1 MQQKRNSQGKMDDD
15 CNKASFMKTIY
26 RPLEEIG
33 KITPSKSK
41 VPAGNFDKM
50 LNEHLDYVRSSTS
63 SQNTQNLAQNT
74 DPNRSL
80 VIEDALQSLKVQDEE
95 YYSKG
100 IKKQT
105 LAQAFSSKNDDKLE
119 ARVKKF
125 QHLIEAKA
133 KKYDLDPN
141 LLAGL
146 VRQESN
152 FNPYA
157 ISHCG
162 AMGLGQLMPETA
174 RYLGVKDPF
183 NAAQNLDGAAKY
195 LKEQLDTFNGSVDK
209 ALAAYN
215 AGPGAVKKYG
225 GIPPYKETQ
234 NYVRVIKSN
243 IRQIAQNGFFKTKT
257 V

>member
-1 MQQKRNSQGKMDDD
+1 MGQKRNSRGKIGDTYG
-15 CNKASFMKTIY
+15 KAYFMKTIY

-33 KITPSKSK
+33 KIAPAKPK
-41 VPAGNFDKM
+41 VAGGHFDKM
-50 LNEHLDYVRSSTS
+50 LQEHLEVVRGSNS
-63 SQNTQNLAQNT
+63 SQKTQDLT
-74 DPNRSL
+74 PSNRSW
-80 VIEDALQSLKVQDEE
+80 VVEDALQSLKIQDEE
-95 YYSKG
+95 YYAKG
-100 IKKQT
+100 VKKQT
-105 LAQAFSSKNDDKLE
+105 LAQAFSGKNDDTLE

-125 QHLIEAKA
+125 QHLIETKA
-133 KKYDLDPN
+133 KKYDLDPQ

-195 LKEQLDTFNGSVDK
+195 LKEQLNTFNGNVDK

-225 GIPPYKETQ
+225 GIPPFEETQ
-234 NYVRVIKSN
+234 NYVRAIKSHV
-243 IRQIAQNGFFKTKT
+243 RQIAQHEFFKKKA

>member
-1 MQQKRNSQGKMDDD
+1 
-15 CNKASFMKTIY
+15 MKTIY

-33 KITPSKSK
+33 KITPSKSR
-41 VPAGNFDKM
+41 VISGNFDKM
-50 LNEHLDYVRSSTS
+50 LTEHLEYVRGSTS
-63 SQNTQNLAQNT
+63 SQNTRNVAQNT
-74 DPNRSL
+74 DPDRSL

-95 YYSKG
+95 YYAKG

-105 LAQAFSSKNDDKLE
+105 LAQTFSNKNDDKLE
-119 ARVKKF
+119 ARLKKF
-125 QHLIEAKA
+125 QHMIEAKA

-157 ISHCG
+157 VSHCG

-195 LKEQLDTFNGSVDK
+195 LKEQLNTFNGSIDK

-243 IRQIAQNGFFKTKT
+243 IRQIAQNGFFKNKT
-257 V
+257 A